1 MFVMALIMKII
12 ALLTLARREFDTRR
26 VMPLLSFIDNVTK
39 FEEVRLE
46 LQVITKV
53 RNFAR

>member
-1 MFVMALIMKII
+1 MALIIKII
-12 ALLTLARREFDTRR
+12 ALVTLARREFDTRR

>member
-1 MFVMALIMKII
+1 LALIMKII
-12 ALLTLARREFDTRR
+12 ALLTLARRKFEAIVR
-26 VMPLLSFIDNVTK
+26 PLLSFIDSVKK

-53 RNFAR
+53 RNFLR